1 MKRKINRQSITVSL
15 PGIKILTRTLLC
27 DISVVSS
34 ISVVISSIKDLEV
47 VRWLD
52 MKYEFHI
59 LRFKELTENFMYEMP
74 NK

>member
-59 LRFKELTENFMYEMP
+59 L
-74 NK
+74 

>member
-34 ISVVISSIKDLEV
+34 ISVVISSIKDLKV

-59 LRFKELTENFMYEMP
+59 LWFKELTENFMYEMP